1 MTNNEKELLDQL
13 KDFFTK
19 KYDEGSWE
27 KEFKKYTN
35 KLVAD
40 NHLDKEVIDEYLND
54 ESTDTKELDEIV
66 KRYASFVKRPR
77 TSSSSSSSSYGCGS
91 SPRSSGSGCGSS
103 PRSNGSG
110 CGGSGSYSRSSC

>member
-40 NHLDKEVIDEYLND
+40 NHLDQEVIDEYLND

-77 TSSSSSSSSYGCGS
+77 TSSSSSSNGCGS
-91 SPRSSGSGCGSS
+91 SPRSY
-103 PRSNGSG
+103 GSG

>member
-35 KLVAD
+35 KLVVTFL
-40 NHLDKEVIDEYLND
+40 HKPEWC
-54 ESTDTKELDEIV
+54 
-66 KRYASFVKRPR
+66 R
-77 TSSSSSSSSYGCGS
+77 
-91 SPRSSGSGCGSS
+91 
-103 PRSNGSG
+103 
-110 CGGSGSYSRSSC
+110 

>member
-40 NHLDKEVIDEYLND
+40 NHLDQEVIDE
-54 ESTDTKELDEIV
+54 
-66 KRYASFVKRPR
+66 
-77 TSSSSSSSSYGCGS
+77 
-91 SPRSSGSGCGSS
+91 
-103 PRSNGSG
+103 
-110 CGGSGSYSRSSC
+110 